1 MNEIVNVKVNY
12 SLGEIQQNLKEV
24 AASVRKYCDDFKGV
38 VVTEDTVADGKQMLA
53 NIRKEKKYL
62 DDQRKEIKKAWNAPY
77 LEFEK
82 QVKEVTALYDEP
94 INMINGQIQELE
106 EQRKAKKRETIN
118 EIWTTAKIPEELQG
132 WFSLSELYNPRWENA
147 TFKDKD
153 IEQEISDKVAMLK
166 MAYDTVR
173 SLHHPYEEDGLKVLK
188 ESKDLQSAMAC
199 MTNLMEQERR
209 IMEQKRLQEEE
220 EKRRR
225 EEEKRRQEEE
235 ARKQLETPPEPEPW
249 FFPEGIEPVQPLPE
263 PLHEWQGEP
272 VPPMEE
278 MPAPEFSNLEV
289 DDHVSMTIYE
299 VTINVFEDDLVDL
312 KKLLDEKQY
321 IYSVKEVF

>member
-1 MNEIVNVKVNY
+1 MNEIVNVKVHY

-24 AASVRKYCDDFKGV
+24 ADSVRKYCDDFKGV

-106 EQRKAKKRETIN
+106 EQRRAKKRETIN
-118 EIWTTAKIPEELQG
+118 EIWETAKIPDELQG

-147 TFKDKD
+147 TFKESA
-153 IEQEISDKVAMLK
+153 IEAEIADRIAMLK
-166 MAYDTVR
+166 MSYDTVK
-173 SLHHPYEEDGLKVLK
+173 SLHQPYEEDGLKVLK
-188 ESKDLQSAMAC
+188 ESKDLQSAMTC
-199 MTNLMEQERR
+199 MTNLLEQEKRIREAEARR
-209 IMEQKRLQEEE
+209 IAQEKAEAERIAREKEEAEKMKDLPHEQEPQTEFHAEEPPVQIPEHFDVDTSDQFSEFVEQK
-220 EKRRR
+220 
-225 EEEKRRQEEE
+225 
-235 ARKQLETPPEPEPW
+235 
-249 FFPEGIEPVQPLPE
+249 
-263 PLHEWQGEP
+263 
-272 VPPMEE
+272 
-278 MPAPEFSNLEV
+278 
-289 DDHVSMTIYE
+289 IYE

-312 KKLLDEKQY
+312 LKVLDRAQY
-321 IYSVKEVF
+321 IYRYKEV

>member
-1 MNEIVNVKVNY
+1 MNEIVNVKVHY

-24 AASVRKYCDDFKGV
+24 ADSVRKYCDDFKGV

-106 EQRKAKKRETIN
+106 EQRRAKKRETIN
-118 EIWTTAKIPEELQG
+118 EIWETAKIPDELQG

-147 TFKDKD
+147 TFKESA
-153 IEQEISDKVAMLK
+153 IEAEIADRIAMLK
-166 MAYDTVR
+166 MSYDTVK

-188 ESKDLQSAMAC
+188 ESKDLQSAMTC
-199 MTNLMEQERR
+199 MTNLLEQEKRIREAEARR
-209 IMEQKRLQEEE
+209 IAQEKAEAERIAREKEEAEKMKDLPHEQEPQTEFHAEEPPVQIPEHFDVDTSDQFSEFVEQK
-220 EKRRR
+220 
-225 EEEKRRQEEE
+225 
-235 ARKQLETPPEPEPW
+235 
-249 FFPEGIEPVQPLPE
+249 
-263 PLHEWQGEP
+263 
-272 VPPMEE
+272 
-278 MPAPEFSNLEV
+278 
-289 DDHVSMTIYE
+289 IYE

-312 KKLLDEKQY
+312 LKVLDRAQY
-321 IYSVKEVF
+321 IYRYKEV

>member
-12 SLGEIQQNLKEV
+12 NLGEIQQNLQEV
-24 AASVRKYCDDFKGV
+24 AASVRKYCEDFKGV

-118 EIWTTAKIPEELQG
+118 EIWEATEIPDELQG

-147 TFKDKD
+147 TFKEKD
-153 IEQEISDKVAMLK
+153 IEKEIADRIAMLK
-166 MAYDTVR
+166 MSYDTVK

-188 ESKDLQSAMAC
+188 ESKDLQSTMAC
-199 MTNLMEQERR
+199 MTNLLEQEKRIREAEARR
-209 IMEQKRLQEEE
+209 IAK
-220 EKRRR
+220 EK
-225 EEEKRRQEEE
+225 EE
-235 ARKQLETPPEPEPW
+235 AERIAREKEEAERLKALAPEPE
-249 FFPEGIEPVQPLPE
+249 PLPE
-263 PLHEWQGEP
+263 PLPEAPTEESFVQMPEP
-272 VPPMEE
+272 VEVDIVKEPDPF
-278 MPAPEFSNLEV
+278 PEFVEQK
-289 DDHVSMTIYE
+289 IFE
-299 VTINVFEDDLVDL
+299 VTINVFEDDLVELL
-312 KKLLDEKQY
+312 KVLDSNQY
-321 IYSVKEVF
+321 IYRYKEV

>member
-1 MNEIVNVKVNY
+1 MNEIVNVKVHY

-106 EQRKAKKRETIN
+106 EQRRAKKRETIN
-118 EIWTTAKIPEELQG
+118 EIWETAKIPDELQG

-147 TFKDKD
+147 TFKESA
-153 IEQEISDKVAMLK
+153 IEAEIADRIAMLK
-166 MAYDTVR
+166 MSYDTVK

-188 ESKDLQSAMAC
+188 ESKDLQSAMTC
-199 MTNLMEQERR
+199 MTNLLEQEKRIREAEARR
-209 IMEQKRLQEEE
+209 IAQEKAEAERIAREKEEAEKAKDLPHEQETQTEFYAEEPPVQIPEHFEADTSDQFSEFVEQK
-220 EKRRR
+220 
-225 EEEKRRQEEE
+225 
-235 ARKQLETPPEPEPW
+235 
-249 FFPEGIEPVQPLPE
+249 
-263 PLHEWQGEP
+263 
-272 VPPMEE
+272 
-278 MPAPEFSNLEV
+278 
-289 DDHVSMTIYE
+289 IYE

-312 KKLLDEKQY
+312 LKVLDRAQY
-321 IYSVKEVF
+321 IYRYKEV

>member
-1 MNEIVNVKVNY
+1 MNEIVNVKVHY

-24 AASVRKYCDDFKGV
+24 ADSVRKYCDDFKGV

-106 EQRKAKKRETIN
+106 EQRRAKKRETIN
-118 EIWTTAKIPEELQG
+118 EIWETAKIPDELQG

-147 TFKDKD
+147 TFKESAIDA
-153 IEQEISDKVAMLK
+153 EIADRIAMLK
-166 MAYDTVR
+166 MSYDTVK

-188 ESKDLQSAMAC
+188 ESKDLQSAMTC
-199 MTNLMEQERR
+199 MTNLLEQEKRIREAEARR
-209 IMEQKRLQEEE
+209 IAQEKAEAERIAREKEEAEKMKDLPHEQEPQTEFHAEEPPVQIPEHFDVDTSDQFSEFVEQK
-220 EKRRR
+220 
-225 EEEKRRQEEE
+225 
-235 ARKQLETPPEPEPW
+235 
-249 FFPEGIEPVQPLPE
+249 
-263 PLHEWQGEP
+263 
-272 VPPMEE
+272 
-278 MPAPEFSNLEV
+278 
-289 DDHVSMTIYE
+289 IYE

-312 KKLLDEKQY
+312 LKVLDRAQY
-321 IYSVKEVF
+321 IYRYKEV

>member
-1 MNEIVNVKVNY
+1 MNEIVNVKVHY

-106 EQRKAKKRETIN
+106 EQRRAKKRETIN
-118 EIWTTAKIPEELQG
+118 EIWGTAKIPDELQG

-147 TFKDKD
+147 TFKESA
-153 IEQEISDKVAMLK
+153 IEAEIADRIAMLK
-166 MAYDTVR
+166 MSYDTVK

-188 ESKDLQSAMAC
+188 ESKDLQSAMTC
-199 MTNLMEQERR
+199 MTNLLEQEKRIREAEARR
-209 IMEQKRLQEEE
+209 IAQEKAEAERIAREKEEAEKMKDLPYEQEPQTEFHAEEPPVQIPEHFESDTSDQFSEFVEQK
-220 EKRRR
+220 
-225 EEEKRRQEEE
+225 
-235 ARKQLETPPEPEPW
+235 
-249 FFPEGIEPVQPLPE
+249 
-263 PLHEWQGEP
+263 
-272 VPPMEE
+272 
-278 MPAPEFSNLEV
+278 
-289 DDHVSMTIYE
+289 IYE

-312 KKLLDEKQY
+312 LKVLDRAQY
-321 IYSVKEVF
+321 IYRYKEV

>member
-1 MNEIVNVKVNY
+1 MNEIVNVKVHY

-38 VVTEDTVADGKQMLA
+38 VVTEDTVADGKQILA

-106 EQRKAKKRETIN
+106 EQRRAKKRETIN
-118 EIWTTAKIPEELQG
+118 EIWETAKIPDELQG

-147 TFKDKD
+147 TFKESA
-153 IEQEISDKVAMLK
+153 IEAEIADRIAMLK
-166 MAYDTVR
+166 MSYDTVK

-188 ESKDLQSAMAC
+188 ESKDLQSTMAC
-199 MTNLMEQERR
+199 MTNLLEQEKRIREAEARR
-209 IMEQKRLQEEE
+209 IAREKEEAERIAREKEEAERAKEPPHEQEPQTDFYTEDPFVQVSEQVEQDTAAEFESFPEFVEQK
-220 EKRRR
+220 
-225 EEEKRRQEEE
+225 
-235 ARKQLETPPEPEPW
+235 
-249 FFPEGIEPVQPLPE
+249 
-263 PLHEWQGEP
+263 
-272 VPPMEE
+272 
-278 MPAPEFSNLEV
+278 
-289 DDHVSMTIYE
+289 IYE

-312 KKLLDEKQY
+312 LKVLDSAQY
-321 IYSVKEVF
+321 IYRYKEV

>member
-1 MNEIVNVKVNY
+1 MNEIVNVKVHY

-118 EIWTTAKIPEELQG
+118 EIWEATEIPDELQG

-147 TFKDKD
+147 TFKEKD
-153 IEQEISDKVAMLK
+153 IEKEIADRIAMLK
-166 MAYDTVR
+166 MSYDTVK

-188 ESKDLQSAMAC
+188 ESKDLQSTMAC
-199 MTNLMEQERR
+199 MTNLLEQEKRIREAEARR
-209 IMEQKRLQEEE
+209 IAK
-220 EKRRR
+220 EK
-225 EEEKRRQEEE
+225 EE
-235 ARKQLETPPEPEPW
+235 AERIAREKEEAERLKALAPEPE
-249 FFPEGIEPVQPLPE
+249 PLPE
-263 PLHEWQGEP
+263 PLPEAPAVEPFVQMPEP
-272 VPPMEE
+272 VEAEIVKEPDPF
-278 MPAPEFSNLEV
+278 PEFVEQK
-289 DDHVSMTIYE
+289 IFE

-312 KKLLDEKQY
+312 LKVLDSKQY
-321 IYSVKEVF
+321 IYRYKEV

>member
-1 MNEIVNVKVNY
+1 MNEIVNVKVHY

-106 EQRKAKKRETIN
+106 EQRRAKKRETIN
-118 EIWTTAKIPEELQG
+118 EIWETAKIPDELQG

-147 TFKDKD
+147 TFKESA
-153 IEQEISDKVAMLK
+153 IEAEIADRIAMLK
-166 MAYDTVR
+166 MSYDTVK

-188 ESKDLQSAMAC
+188 ESKDLQSAMTC
-199 MTNLMEQERR
+199 MTNLLEQEKRIREAEARR
-209 IMEQKRLQEEE
+209 IAREKEEAERIAREKEEAEKAKDLPHEQEPQTDFYTEDPFVQVSEQVEQDTAADFDPFPEFVEQK
-220 EKRRR
+220 
-225 EEEKRRQEEE
+225 
-235 ARKQLETPPEPEPW
+235 
-249 FFPEGIEPVQPLPE
+249 
-263 PLHEWQGEP
+263 
-272 VPPMEE
+272 
-278 MPAPEFSNLEV
+278 
-289 DDHVSMTIYE
+289 IYE

-312 KKLLDEKQY
+312 LKVLDRAQY
-321 IYSVKEVF
+321 IYRYKEV

>member
-1 MNEIVNVKVNY
+1 MNEIVNVKVHY

-24 AASVRKYCDDFKGV
+24 ADSVRKYCDDFKGV

-106 EQRKAKKRETIN
+106 EQRRAKKRETIN
-118 EIWTTAKIPEELQG
+118 EIWETAKIPDELQG

-147 TFKDKD
+147 TFKESA
-153 IEQEISDKVAMLK
+153 IEAEIADRIAMLK
-166 MAYDTVR
+166 MSYDTVK

-188 ESKDLQSAMAC
+188 ESKDLQSAMTC
-199 MTNLMEQERR
+199 MTNLLEQEKRIREAEARR
-209 IMEQKRLQEEE
+209 IAQEKAEAERIAREKEEAEKMKDRPHEQEPQTEFHAEEPPVQIPEHFDVDTSDQFSEFVEQK
-220 EKRRR
+220 
-225 EEEKRRQEEE
+225 
-235 ARKQLETPPEPEPW
+235 
-249 FFPEGIEPVQPLPE
+249 
-263 PLHEWQGEP
+263 
-272 VPPMEE
+272 
-278 MPAPEFSNLEV
+278 
-289 DDHVSMTIYE
+289 IYE

-312 KKLLDEKQY
+312 LKVLDRAQY
-321 IYSVKEVF
+321 IYRYKEV

>member
-1 MNEIVNVKVNY
+1 MNEIVNVKVHY
-12 SLGEIQQNLKEV
+12 CLGEIQQNLKEV

-106 EQRKAKKRETIN
+106 EQRRAKKRETIN
-118 EIWTTAKIPEELQG
+118 EIWETAKIPDELQG

-147 TFKDKD
+147 TFKESA
-153 IEQEISDKVAMLK
+153 IEAEIADRIAMLK
-166 MAYDTVR
+166 MSYDTVK

-188 ESKDLQSAMAC
+188 ESKDLQSAMTC
-199 MTNLMEQERR
+199 MTNLLEQEKRIREAEARR
-209 IMEQKRLQEEE
+209 IAQEKAEAERIAREKEEAEKMKDLPHEQEPQTEFHAEEPPVQIPEHFDVDTSDQFSEFVEQK
-220 EKRRR
+220 
-225 EEEKRRQEEE
+225 
-235 ARKQLETPPEPEPW
+235 
-249 FFPEGIEPVQPLPE
+249 
-263 PLHEWQGEP
+263 
-272 VPPMEE
+272 
-278 MPAPEFSNLEV
+278 
-289 DDHVSMTIYE
+289 IYE

-312 KKLLDEKQY
+312 LKVLDRAQY
-321 IYSVKEVF
+321 IYRYKEV

>member
-1 MNEIVNVKVNY
+1 MNEIVNVKVHY
-12 SLGEIQQNLKEV
+12 SLGEIQQNLMEV

-147 TFKDKD
+147 TFKEKD

-199 MTNLMEQERR
+199 MTNLLEQEKR
-209 IMEQKRLQEEE
+209 IMEMKKQEEE
-220 EKRRR
+220 RKRLEEERKR
-225 EEEKRRQEEE
+225 EEEKRLEEL
-235 ARKQLETPPEPEPW
+235 RKKQAEEPPFIPEVPEPVTIVTQEDTTFPG
-249 FFPEGIEPVQPLPE
+249 FFMNEI
-263 PLHEWQGEP
+263 H
-272 VPPMEE
+272 
-278 MPAPEFSNLEV
+278 AK
-289 DDHVSMTIYE
+289 TIYE
-299 VTINVFEDDLVDL
+299 VCVNVFEEELVDL
-312 KKLLDEKQY
+312 LKLLDEKQY
-321 IYSVKEVF
+321 IYRVTEV

>member
-1 MNEIVNVKVNY
+1 MNEIVNVKVHY

-118 EIWTTAKIPEELQG
+118 EIWETAKIPDELQG

-147 TFKDKD
+147 TFKEKD

-199 MTNLMEQERR
+199 MTNLLEQEKR
-209 IMEQKRLQEEE
+209 IMEMKKQEEE
-220 EKRRR
+220 RKRL
-225 EEEKRRQEEE
+225 EEERKRKEEQRLEELRKKQAEEPPIIPE
-235 ARKQLETPPEPEPW
+235 APEPEDIQKLDGTAFPG
-249 FFPEGIEPVQPLPE
+249 FFMDEPE
-263 PLHEWQGEP
+263 PDAYHEK
-272 VPPMEE
+272 
-278 MPAPEFSNLEV
+278 
-289 DDHVSMTIYE
+289 TIYE
-299 VTINVFEDDLVDL
+299 VCVNVFEEELVDL
-312 KKLLDEKQY
+312 LKLLDEKLY
-321 IYSVKEVF
+321 IYRVTEV

>member
-12 SLGEIQQNLKEV
+12 NLGEIQQNLHEV
-24 AASVRKYCDDFKGV
+24 AASVRKYCEDFKGV

-118 EIWTTAKIPEELQG
+118 EIWEATEIPDELQG

-147 TFKDKD
+147 TFNEKD
-153 IEQEISDKVAMLK
+153 IEKEIADRIAMLK
-166 MAYDTVR
+166 MSYDTVK

-188 ESKDLQSAMAC
+188 ESKDLQSTMAC
-199 MTNLMEQERR
+199 MTNLLEQEKRIREAEARR
-209 IMEQKRLQEEE
+209 IAK
-220 EKRRR
+220 EK
-225 EEEKRRQEEE
+225 EE
-235 ARKQLETPPEPEPW
+235 AERIAREKEEAERLKALAPEPE
-249 FFPEGIEPVQPLPE
+249 PLPE
-263 PLHEWQGEP
+263 PLPEAPTEESFVQMPEP
-272 VPPMEE
+272 VEVDIVKEPDPF
-278 MPAPEFSNLEV
+278 PEFVEQK
-289 DDHVSMTIYE
+289 IFE
-299 VTINVFEDDLVDL
+299 VTINVFEDDLVELL
-312 KKLLDEKQY
+312 KVLDSNQY
-321 IYSVKEVF
+321 IYRYKEV